1 MESALSNARLLAEGR
16 RQALIQP
23 EHLLLLLLDG
33 EDSTLR
39 PALERRGVNFPPL
52 LDALSRRADA
62 LSAQRL
68 DEGRRPLASQALR
81 TLLAHAF
88 DLADL
93 HGRPSAEPV
102 DVLEAALTG
111 EAMGELRK
119 EFRRAGLT
127 VEDVDPAAAAGTGL
141 GAPSGSA
148 SVRDEVAKAA
158 ARHGAVASGSAGTTR
173 SKGVGESSGSS
184 GAGAAAGSVASSA
197 ASSASAKVA
206 AAQVDG
212 DLAQGARMLEK
223 FGRDLTAAAAAGEL
237 MPVVGRDDEVRQLIQ
252 TLLRKTKS
260 NPVLV
265 GDPGTGKTA
274 IVEGLALR
282 IAAQDVPES
291 MKRCRV
297 IALDLMGLVAGAKYR
312 GEFEERLKTVVDE
325 VRLRKGEIILFLDEI
340 HQLVGAGGTE
350 GGMDAANI
358 LKPALARGEL
368 RCVGATTFDEY
379 RERIEKDGALARRF
393 ERVQVGEP
401 SDESMLY
408 ILRGISDRYAA
419 FHGVELTDEALQAAI
434 KLSRRYMRDRFL
446 PDKAIDVVDAAT
458 ARLRM
463 QLESRPT
470 VLDQQERLLTR
481 RRAEL
486 ETLKGLAGSSQALP
500 THVSKSR
507 HGAPNSVAAAKQ
519 IEALEA
525 EIAEME
531 PRIAR
536 DVTSWE
542 QQRNARADLQ
552 RTVQAIEENTRL
564 LTAAEGAG
572 DVTRAAE
579 IRYGALQHLEAQRA
593 ELEDRLAE
601 YRKLAAGSGAMV
613 ADRVMQEHIAEVIAE
628 RSGVPASRM
637 LESERE
643 RLLGLEARL
652 GERVFGQPEA
662 IRAVADA
669 ARRMRTDLQLKRS
682 PASFLFVG
690 PTGVG
695 KTELAKALAETLFDD
710 ETALIRI
717 DMGEYKDA
725 SSAAGLIGSRPGLV
739 GSDEGGFLTEQV
751 RRSPY
756 SIVLFDEVEKGHPAI
771 LDLLLG
777 VLDEGR
783 LTDAKGRF
791 CDFTNTVVL
800 FTSNLGVRESM
811 AAGEDNA
818 LRERILMDAVRA
830 NLRPELYNRI
840 GQVIAFHPLGMP
852 ELQRIVNTQLRALT
866 RKLAEDRDLHFEAT
880 PAAVDLLAR
889 LSYDPE
895 YGARPAGRVMQR
907 EVLSPLAEI
916 LLGGDAVPGRRI
928 VLDATPVAADGEIPE
943 GEEVPPQE
951 LIFSLSEPE
960 GDGSAEAADDVAE
973 STEVLAQ

>member
-1 MESALSNARLLAEGR
+1 MALDLSRLSDEMESALAGARVLAEER

-23 EHLLLLLLDG
+23 EHLLLLLL
-33 EDSTLR
+33 ESEPSSLR
-39 PALERRGVNFPPL
+39 AALDRKPIVYGPL
-52 LDALSRRADA
+52 LDALSRRADM
-62 LSAQRL
+62 LSAEPL
-68 DEGRRPLASQALR
+68 EEGRRPLAAQSLR
-81 TLLAHAF
+81 TLLAEAF
-88 DLADL
+88 RISEA
-93 HGRPSAEPV
+93 HRRVSAEPI
-102 DVLEAALTG
+102 DVLEAALTTG
-111 EAMGELRK
+111 TNDLRND
-119 EFRRAGLT
+119 FRKAGFTADDLEQRA
-127 VEDVDPAAAAGTGL
+127 PAAGKAPTARPQPGLPRARQAAD
-141 GAPSGSA
+141 A
-148 SVRDEVAKAA
+148 E
-158 ARHGAVASGSAGTTR
+158 
-173 SKGVGESSGSS
+173 
-184 GAGAAAGSVASSA
+184 AGAEAQSEPGTEWRPGQSQPQPQP
-197 ASSASAKVA
+197 AKKPLE
-206 AAQVDG
+206 D
-212 DLAQGARMLEK
+212 DLAGGAKMLDR
-223 FGRDLTAAAAAGEL
+223 FGRDLTAAALAGEL

-297 IALDLMGLVAGAKYR
+297 IALDLMSLVAGAKYR
-312 GEFEERLKTVVDE
+312 GEFEERLKAVVDE
-325 VRLRKGEIILFLDEI
+325 VRARKGEIILFLDEI

-393 ERVQVGEP
+393 ERVTVGEP

-408 ILRGISDRYAA
+408 ILRGVRARYAA
-419 FHGVELTDEALQAAI
+419 FHGVDLTDEALQAAI

-446 PDKAIDVVDAAT
+446 PDKAIDVIDAAT

-470 VLDQQERLLTR
+470 LLDQQERLLTR
-481 RRAEL
+481 KRAEL
-486 ETLKGLAGSSQALP
+486 GTLESLPRMTAAQTRQVADLKAEVEILAPRL
-500 THVSKSR
+500 
-507 HGAPNSVAAAKQ
+507 AADA
-519 IEALEA
+519 EA
-525 EIAEME
+525 
-531 PRIAR
+531 
-536 DVTSWE
+536 WE
-542 QQRNARADLQ
+542 QQRNARADLG
-552 RTVQAIEENTRL
+552 RTAQALEENTRL
-564 LTAAEGAG
+564 LAAAEGAG

-579 IRYGALQHLEAQRA
+579 IRYGALKHLESQRQD
-593 ELEDRLAE
+593 LEARLTQLRAT
-601 YRKLAAGSGAMV
+601 SNFTV
-613 ADRVMQEHIAEVIAE
+613 ADKVLPEHIAEVVAE

-643 RLLGLEARL
+643 RLLHLEDRL

-662 IRAVADA
+662 IRAVAEA

-695 KTELAKALAETLFDD
+695 KTELAKALAEVLFDD
-710 ETALIRI
+710 ESALIRI

-725 SSAAGLIGSRPGLV
+725 SSSAGLIGSRPGLV

-756 SIVLFDEVEKGHPAI
+756 SIVLFDEVEKGAPEI

-811 AAGEDNA
+811 NLTPSGIAGEDEA
-818 LRERILMDAVRA
+818 LRQQIILDTVRA
-830 NLRPELYNRI
+830 RLRPELYNRL
-840 GQVIAFHPLGMP
+840 GQVIPFHSLGMP
-852 ELQRIVNTQLRALT
+852 ELQRIVTNQLAALS
-866 RKLAEDRDLHFEAT
+866 RKLEEDRELTLEAT
-880 PAAVDLLAR
+880 SAAIDTLAR

-895 YGARPAGRVMQR
+895 YGARPAGRVLQR
-907 EVLSPLAEI
+907 EVLSPLAE
-916 LLGGDAVPGRRI
+916 LLLSGDLIPGSRI
-928 VLDATPVAADGEIPE
+928 YIDAPAASEEPTADGAEPTYE
-943 GEEVPPQE
+943 FVFTMEAPDAEP
-951 LIFSLSEPE
+951 SEPAAASPE
-960 GDGSAEAADDVAE
+960 TAQEISA
-973 STEVLAQ
+973 

>member
-1 MESALSNARLLAEGR
+1 MALDLSRLSDEMEAALGGARTLAQER
-16 RQALIQP
+16 DEALIQP
-23 EHLLLLLLDG
+23 EHLMIVLLQSPDSSIRKLSKDPETMASLLK
-33 EDSTLR
+33 S
-39 PALERRGVNFPPL
+39 
-52 LDALSRRADA
+52 LSRRTSV
-62 LSAQRL
+62 LSTQRL
-68 DEGRRPLASQALR
+68 EDGRRPLASQSLR
-81 TLLAHAF
+81 TLLSEAF
-88 DLADL
+88 AISDKL
-93 HGRPSAEPV
+93 GQPSAEPV
-102 DVLEAALTG
+102 DVLEAALTTG
-111 EAMGELRK
+111 SNDLRNDLRK
-119 EFRRAGLT
+119 AGFT
-127 VEDVDPAAAAGTGL
+127 
-141 GAPSGSA
+141 
-148 SVRDEVAKAA
+148 
-158 ARHGAVASGSAGTTR
+158 ASGLDR
-173 SKGVGESSGSS
+173 GETDADKPKPKAERKPQAAKEDGS
-184 GAGAAAGSVASSA
+184 
-197 ASSASAKVA
+197 
-206 AAQVDG
+206 G
-212 DLAQGARMLEK
+212 DLAGGAKMLER
-223 FGRDLTAAAAAGEL
+223 FGRDLTAAALAGEL

-312 GEFEERLKTVVDE
+312 GEFEERLKAVVDE

-408 ILRGISDRYAA
+408 ILRGIRERYAS
-419 FHGVELTDEALQAAI
+419 FHGVDLTDEALHAAI

-446 PDKAIDVVDAAT
+446 PDKAIDVIDAAT

-470 VLDQQERLLTR
+470 SLDQEERMLTR
-481 RRAEL
+481 HRAEL
-486 ETLKGLAGSSQALP
+486 ETLHSLPKLTSAQTKQVSSLQSLIDEMGPRLASDA
-500 THVSKSR
+500 
-507 HGAPNSVAAAKQ
+507 
-519 IEALEA
+519 EA
-525 EIAEME
+525 
-531 PRIAR
+531 
-536 DVTSWE
+536 WE
-542 QQRNARADLQ
+542 RQRNARADLGK
-552 RTVQAIEENTRL
+552 TAQAIEENKRFL
-564 LTAAEGAG
+564 LAAEGSG
-572 DVTRAAE
+572 DVTKAAE
-579 IRYGALQHLEAQRA
+579 IRYGALKHLETQRA
-593 ELEDRLAE
+593 ELEKQLADE
-601 YRKLAAGSGAMV
+601 RQTAGGNTSI
-613 ADRVMQEHIAEVIAE
+613 ADRVLPEHIAEVIAE

-637 LESERE
+637 LESERD
-643 RLLGLEARL
+643 RLLHLEDRL
-652 GERVFGQPEA
+652 GDRVYGQPEA
-662 IRAVADA
+662 IRAVSEA
-669 ARRMRTDLQLKRS
+669 ARRMRTDLQLNRA

-695 KTELAKALAETLFDD
+695 KTELAKALAEALFDD
-710 ETALIRI
+710 AAALIRI
-717 DMGEYKDA
+717 DMGEYKDSA
-725 SSAAGLIGSRPGLV
+725 SAAGLIGSRPGLV

-811 AAGEDNA
+811 AAGEDND
-818 LRERILMDAVRA
+818 LRERIILDAVRA

-840 GQVIAFHPLGMP
+840 GQVIPFHPLGMP
-852 ELQRIVNTQLRALT
+852 ELQRIVTGHLDVLG
-866 RKLAEDRDLHFEAT
+866 RKLDEDRDLHLET
-880 PAAVDLLAR
+880 TQPAIDLLAR

-895 YGARPAGRVMQR
+895 YGARPAGRVLQR

-916 LLGGDAVPGRRI
+916 LLSGDALPNSTVHI
-928 VLDATPVAADGEIPE
+928 DAVLVGAPLPRKEEPEKQTDDADDTAADY
-943 GEEVPPQE
+943 E
-951 LIFSLSEPE
+951 LVFTISEPL
-960 GDGSAEAADDVAE
+960 GGSGKEEPAEAATDLTAQ
-973 STEVLAQ
+973 EVSL

>member
-1 MESALSNARLLAEGR
+1 MALDLSKLSDEMESALSGARLLAEQR

-23 EHLLLLLLDG
+23 EHLLLLLIDNEG
-33 EDSTLR
+33 SSLR
-39 PALERRGVNFPPL
+39 AILERKNVALLPL
-52 LDALSRRADA
+52 LDALSRRADT

-68 DEGRRPLASQALR
+68 EELRRPLASQALR
-81 TLLAHAF
+81 TLLADAF
-88 DLADL
+88 KLSER
-93 HGRPSAEPV
+93 HGRPAAEAI
-102 DVLEAALTG
+102 DVLEAALTTG
-111 EAMGELRK
+111 TNDLRND
-119 EFRRAGLT
+119 FRKAGFT
-127 VEDVDPAAAAGTGL
+127 IEDIEQP
-141 GAPSGSA
+141 
-148 SVRDEVAKAA
+148 
-158 ARHGAVASGSAGTTR
+158 VASAPQTRRPQTT
-173 SKGVGESSGSS
+173 
-184 GAGAAAGSVASSA
+184 
-197 ASSASAKVA
+197 A
-206 AAQVDG
+206 AAQAPQSANETE
-212 DLAQGARMLEK
+212 LAGGAKMLER

-237 MPVVGRDDEVRQLIQ
+237 MPVVGRDEEVRQLIQ

-312 GEFEERLKTVVDE
+312 GEFEERLKAVVDE

-401 SDESMLY
+401 SDEAMLY
-408 ILRGISDRYAA
+408 ILRGIRERYAT
-419 FHGVELTDEALQAAI
+419 FHGVDLTDEALHAAI

-446 PDKAIDVVDAAT
+446 PDKAIDVIDAAT

-470 VLDQQERLLTR
+470 ALDQQERLLTR
-481 RRAEL
+481 HRAEL
-486 ETLKGLAGSSQALP
+486 ETLRSLP
-500 THVSKSR
+500 KLSAAQTKQITTLEEEVATLEPR
-507 HGAPNSVAAAKQ
+507 VAADS
-519 IEALEA
+519 EA
-525 EIAEME
+525 
-531 PRIAR
+531 
-536 DVTSWE
+536 WE
-542 QQRNARADLQ
+542 LQRNARIDLGK
-552 RTVQAIEENTRL
+552 TVQAIEENTRL
-564 LTAAEGAG
+564 LAAAEGAG
-572 DVTRAAE
+572 DVTKAAE
-579 IRYGALQHLEAQRA
+579 IRYGALKHLEAQRA
-593 ELEDRLAE
+593 DLEARIATQRE
-601 YRKLAAGSGAMV
+601 SGGITI
-613 ADRVMQEHIAEVIAE
+613 ADKVLPEHIAEVVAE
-628 RSGVPASRM
+628 RCGVPASRM
-637 LESERE
+637 LESERD
-643 RLLGLEARL
+643 RLLHLEDRL
-652 GERVFGQPEA
+652 GERVYGQPEA
-662 IRAVADA
+662 IRAVSEA

-695 KTELAKALAETLFDD
+695 KTELAKALAEALFDD
-710 ETALIRI
+710 ESALIRI
-717 DMGEYKDA
+717 DMGEYKDSA
-725 SSAAGLIGSRPGLV
+725 SAAGLIGSRPGLI

-756 SIVLFDEVEKGHPAI
+756 SIVLFDEVEKGHPEI

-818 LRERILMDAVRA
+818 LREQIILDAVRA

-840 GQVIAFHPLGMP
+840 GQVIPFHPLGMP
-852 ELQRIVNTQLRALT
+852 ELERIVTGHLRALK
-866 RKLAEDRDLHFEAT
+866 RKLEDDRELHFETT
-880 PAAVDLLAR
+880 PTAIDLLAR

-916 LLGGDAVPGRRI
+916 LLGGDAIPGSTI
-928 VLDATPVAADGEIPE
+928 TVDATPLETATE
-943 GEEVPPQE
+943 GNEEQPPQE
-951 LIFSLSEPE
+951 MIFSLTQPHESDSLHADVTPDSMPE
-960 GDGSAEAADDVAE
+960 EVAR
-973 STEVLAQ
+973 

>member
-1 MESALSNARLLAEGR
+1 MALDLSKLSDEMESALAGARVLAEER
-16 RQALIQP
+16 QQALIQP
-23 EHLLLLLLDG
+23 EHLLLLLLDRDDG
-33 EDSTLR
+33 SLR
-39 PALERRGVNFPPL
+39 PVLDAKGVAPLPL
-52 LDALSRRADA
+52 LDALSRRADQ

-68 DEGRRPLASQALR
+68 ETGRRPLASQSLR
-81 TLLAHAF
+81 TLLAEAF
-88 DLADL
+88 KISDR
-93 HGRPSAEPV
+93 HRRVSAEPV
-102 DVLEAALTG
+102 DVLEAALTTG
-111 EAMGELRK
+111 NNDLRG
-119 EFRRAGLT
+119 EFRRAGFTPDDLPST
-127 VEDVDPAAAAGTGL
+127 LAPATSVSPVSAAAKA
-141 GAPSGSA
+141 A
-148 SVRDEVAKAA
+148 SPQREVAKDESDLQN
-158 ARHGAVASGSAGTTR
+158 GA
-173 SKGVGESSGSS
+173 K
-184 GAGAAAGSVASSA
+184 
-197 ASSASAKVA
+197 
-206 AAQVDG
+206 
-212 DLAQGARMLEK
+212 MLER
-223 FGRDLTAAAAAGEL
+223 FGRDLTAAALAGEL

-282 IAAQDVPES
+282 IAAGDVPES
-291 MKRCRV
+291 MRRCRV
-297 IALDLMGLVAGAKYR
+297 VALDLMGLVAGAKYR
-312 GEFEERLKTVVDE
+312 GEFEERLKAVVDE
-325 VRLRKGEIILFLDEI
+325 VRLRKGEIILFLDEL
-340 HQLVGAGGTE
+340 HQLVGAGGNE

-401 SDESMLY
+401 NDESMLY
-408 ILRGISDRYAA
+408 ILRGIRERYAA
-419 FHGVELTDEALQAAI
+419 FHGVDVTDEALSAAI

-446 PDKAIDVVDAAT
+446 PDKAIDVMDAAT

-470 VLDQQERLLTR
+470 ALDQQERLLTR
-481 RRAEL
+481 KRAEL
-486 ETLKGLAGSSQALP
+486 ETLRGLPKLSSAQ
-500 THVSKSR
+500 T
-507 HGAPNSVAAAKQ
+507 KQ
-519 IEALEA
+519 VTALEA
-525 EIAEME
+525 EVAEMQ
-531 PRIAR
+531 PRLAADAEAWDRQR
-536 DVTSWE
+536 D
-542 QQRNARADLQ
+542 ARAGLG
-552 RTVQAIEENTRL
+552 RTAQAIEENTRL
-564 LTAAEGAG
+564 LAAAEGAG

-579 IRYGALQHLEAQRA
+579 IRYGALKHLEAQRA
-593 ELEDRLAE
+593 D
-601 YRKLAAGSGAMV
+601 LAAQLAQHRENAGGNATV
-613 ADRVMQEHIAEVIAE
+613 ADKVLPEHIAEVIAE

-643 RLLGLEARL
+643 RLLQLEERL
-652 GERVFGQPEA
+652 GERVYGQPEA
-662 IRAVADA
+662 IHAVAEA

-695 KTELAKALAETLFDD
+695 KTELAKAIAEALFDD

-756 SIVLFDEVEKGHPAI
+756 SIVLFDEVEKGHPEI

-777 VLDEGR
+777 LLDEGR

-818 LRERILMDAVRA
+818 LRERIILDAVRA

-840 GQVIAFHPLGMP
+840 GQVIPFHPLGMT
-852 ELQRIVNTQLRALT
+852 ELQRIVQTQLRALG
-866 RKLAEDRDLHFEAT
+866 RKLSDDREITLEST
-880 PAAVDLLAR
+880 PAAVDLLAQ

-895 YGARPAGRVMQR
+895 YGARPAGRVLQR

-916 LLGGDAVPGRRI
+916 LLRGDAPPNSTVHMDAVPVAGEPSEEASQEADAEMALELVFTITEGGDAQPPENST
-928 VLDATPVAADGEIPE
+928 AEVASTNVT
-943 GEEVPPQE
+943 EEV
-951 LIFSLSEPE
+951 
-960 GDGSAEAADDVAE
+960 
-973 STEVLAQ
+973 AQ

>member
-1 MESALSNARLLAEGR
+1 MALDLSKLSDEMESALTGARVLAEERG
-16 RQALIQP
+16 QALIQP
-23 EHLLLLLLDG
+23 EHLLLLLLEG
-33 EDSTLR
+33 RTGGSLR
-39 PALERRGVNFPPL
+39 PVLEGKNVLLPPL
-52 LDALSRRADA
+52 LDALSRRADQ
-62 LSAQRL
+62 LSGQRL
-68 DEGRRPLASQALR
+68 EEGRRPLASQALR
-81 TLLAHAF
+81 SLLAAAF
-88 DLADL
+88 AISDRRA
-93 HGRPSAEPV
+93 RPAAEPV
-102 DVLEAALTG
+102 DVLEAALSAG
-111 EAMGELRK
+111 SGDLRAV
-119 EFRRAGLT
+119 FRRAGFT
-127 VEDVDPAAAAGTGL
+127 GEDLPAPPP
-141 GAPSGSA
+141 APPPGP
-148 SVRDEVAKAA
+148 
-158 ARHGAVASGSAGTTR
+158 TP
-173 SKGVGESSGSS
+173 
-184 GAGAAAGSVASSA
+184 ASSP
-197 ASSASAKVA
+197 ASPVVTSKTTNPQEASKPADGAELQNGAK
-206 AAQVDG
+206 
-212 DLAQGARMLEK
+212 MLER

-237 MPVVGRDDEVRQLIQ
+237 MPVIGRDDEVRQLIQ

-282 IAAQDVPES
+282 IAAGDVPES
-291 MKRCRV
+291 LKRCRV
-297 IALDLMGLVAGAKYR
+297 VALDLMSLVAGAKYR
-312 GEFEERLKTVVDE
+312 GEFEERIKAVVDE

-401 SDESMLY
+401 SDASMLY
-408 ILRGISDRYAA
+408 ILRGIRERYAV
-419 FHGVELTDEALQAAI
+419 FHGVDLTDEALSAAV

-446 PDKAIDVVDAAT
+446 PDKAIDVIDAAT

-463 QLESRPT
+463 QLESRPNA
-470 VLDQQERLLTR
+470 LDQQERLLTR
-481 RRAEL
+481 QKAEL
-486 ETLKGLAGSSQALP
+486 ATVRGLPRLSPAQM
-500 THVSKSR
+500 KQ
-507 HGAPNSVAAAKQ
+507 VA
-519 IEALEA
+519 ALEA
-525 EIAEME
+525 EIAGLE
-531 PRIAR
+531 PRLAA
-536 DVTSWE
+536 DGEAWE
-542 QQRNARADLQ
+542 RQRNARAELG
-552 RTVQAIEENTRL
+552 RTAQAIEENTRL

-572 DVTRAAE
+572 DVTRAAG
-579 IRYGALQHLEAQRA
+579 IRYGALKHLESQRGDLEAQ
-593 ELEDRLAE
+593 LADLRE
-601 YRKLAAGSGAMV
+601 NAGGNARV
-613 ADRVMQEHIAEVIAE
+613 ADKVLPEHIAEVVAE
-628 RSGVPASRM
+628 RCGVPASRM

-652 GERVFGQPEA
+652 GQRVYGQPEA
-662 IRAVADA
+662 IHAVAEA

-695 KTELAKALAETLFDD
+695 KTELAKALAEALFDD

-725 SSAAGLIGSRPGLV
+725 ASAAGLIGSRPGLV

-811 AAGEDNA
+811 RAGADNA
-818 LRERILMDAVRA
+818 LREQIILDAVRA

-840 GQVIAFHPLGMP
+840 GQVIPFHPLGTE
-852 ELQRIVNTQLRALT
+852 ELRRIVEAQLHALR
-866 RKLAEDRDLHFEAT
+866 RKLEEDREIHIEAT
-880 PAAVDLLAR
+880 SAAVDLLAQ

-895 YGARPAGRVMQR
+895 YGARPAGRVLQR
-907 EVLSPLAEI
+907 EVLSPLAE
-916 LLGGDAVPGRRI
+916 LLLSGDAAAGCTLH
-928 VLDATPVAADGEIPE
+928 LDAAPQAGDAAHPE
-943 GEEVPPQE
+943 RGEELLE
-951 LIFSLSEPE
+951 LIFTVTTGTTATGGNLRENSGADAKVEP
-960 GDGSAEAADDVAE
+960 GDADKK
-973 STEVLAQ
+973 EVTP

>member
-1 MESALSNARLLAEGR
+1 MALDLSKLSDEMESALSGARLLAEQR

-23 EHLLLLLLDG
+23 EHLLLLLIDSDG
-33 EDSTLR
+33 SSLH
-39 PALERRGVNFPPL
+39 AILERKNVVLPPL
-52 LDALSRRADA
+52 LDSLSRRADT

-68 DEGRRPLASQALR
+68 DELRRPLASQALR
-81 TLLAHAF
+81 TLLADAF
-88 DLADL
+88 KISDR
-93 HGRPSAEPV
+93 HGRPSAEAI
-102 DVLEAALTG
+102 DVLEAALTTG
-111 EAMGELRK
+111 TNDLRND
-119 EFRRAGLT
+119 FRKAGFT
-127 VEDVDPAAAAGTGL
+127 VEDIEQPAATTTQSSRAQTRTSPQAPQSANETELAG
-141 GAPSGSA
+141 GA
-148 SVRDEVAKAA
+148 K
-158 ARHGAVASGSAGTTR
+158 
-173 SKGVGESSGSS
+173 
-184 GAGAAAGSVASSA
+184 
-197 ASSASAKVA
+197 
-206 AAQVDG
+206 
-212 DLAQGARMLEK
+212 MLER

-237 MPVVGRDDEVRQLIQ
+237 MPVVGRDEEVRQLIQ

-312 GEFEERLKTVVDE
+312 GEFEERLKAVVDE

-401 SDESMLY
+401 NDESMLY
-408 ILRGISDRYAA
+408 ILRGIRERYAA
-419 FHGVELTDEALQAAI
+419 FHGVDLTDEALHAAI

-446 PDKAIDVVDAAT
+446 PDKAIDVIDAAT

-481 RRAEL
+481 HRAEL
-486 ETLKGLAGSSQALP
+486 ETLRSLP
-500 THVSKSR
+500 KL
-507 HGAPNSVAAAKQ
+507 SVAQNKQ
-519 IEALEA
+519 VTALEA
-525 EIAEME
+525 EIATLQ
-531 PRIAR
+531 PRIAA
-536 DVTSWE
+536 DAEAWE
-542 QQRNARADLQ
+542 RQRNTRTDLGK
-552 RTVQAIEENTRL
+552 TVQAIEENTRL
-564 LTAAEGAG
+564 LATAEGAG

-579 IRYGALQHLEAQRA
+579 IRYGALKHLEEQRAHLEAQLVVQR
-593 ELEDRLAE
+593 E
-601 YRKLAAGSGAMV
+601 SGNFTI
-613 ADRVMQEHIAEVIAE
+613 ADKVLPEHIAEVVAE
-628 RSGVPASRM
+628 RCGVPASRM
-637 LESERE
+637 LESERD
-643 RLLGLEARL
+643 RLLHLEDRL
-652 GERVFGQPEA
+652 GERVYGQPEA
-662 IRAVADA
+662 IRAVSDA

-695 KTELAKALAETLFDD
+695 KTELAKALAEALFDD
-710 ETALIRI
+710 ESALIRI
-717 DMGEYKDA
+717 DMGEYKDSA
-725 SSAAGLIGSRPGLV
+725 SAAGLIGSRPGLI

-756 SIVLFDEVEKGHPAI
+756 SIVLFDEVEKGHPEI

-811 AAGEDNA
+811 VAGEDNV
-818 LRERILMDAVRA
+818 LREQIILDAVRA

-840 GQVIAFHPLGMP
+840 GQIIPFHPLGMP
-852 ELQRIVNTQLRALT
+852 ELERIVRGHLRSLT
-866 RKLAEDRDLHFEAT
+866 RKLEDDRELHLEAT
-880 PAAVDLLAR
+880 PTAIDLLAR

-907 EVLSPLAEI
+907 EVLSPLAEL
-916 LLGGDAVPGRRI
+916 LLGGDAVPGSTI
-928 VLDATPVAADGEIPE
+928 TVDATPVEEHAADKDHEP
-943 GEEVPPQE
+943 PPQE
-951 LIFSLSEPE
+951 MIFSLTQPHESEISHVEEQSNSEPE
-960 GDGSAEAADDVAE
+960 EVA
-973 STEVLAQ
+973 L